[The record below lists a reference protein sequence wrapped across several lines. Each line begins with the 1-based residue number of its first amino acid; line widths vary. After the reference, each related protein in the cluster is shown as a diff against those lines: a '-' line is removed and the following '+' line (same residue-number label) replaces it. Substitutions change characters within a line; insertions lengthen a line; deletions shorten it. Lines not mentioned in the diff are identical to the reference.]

1 MVAYQLEKLLR
12 TLLWSM
18 DVCHTYVSLVRA
30 IRETGNTTNPTRPTM
45 GQPVFPYASCQLW
58 DGTIYYSCGQLN
70 RHPTEAAKL
79 LEGASVMLAMGTL
92 S

>member
-1 MVAYQLEKLLR
+1 MVAYQREKLLR
-12 TLLWSM
+12 TFPWSM
-18 DVCHTYVSLVRA
+18 DVYHTYVSLVRA

-45 GQPVFPYASCQLW
+45 GQPAFPYASCQLG